1 MMLRWPQTK
10 VDCYGNRKDHRFCA
24 SQEPRISV
32 DQRAITHTPA
42 TLDISH
48 NVMIVP
54 NEPTTEA
61 PLAASAASS
70 APIIPGVETLNQL
83 AVPTT
88 IQVETTH
95 RNGDTDHFYQHS
107 HIRGCA
113 CRRNGISGCDYCCFV
128 EAMEPGDPQL
138 HRNY

>member
-1 MMLRWPQTK
+1 MDTAVALAPTK

-70 APIIPGVETLNQL
+70 APIVLSVETPEP

-88 IQVETTH
+88 IQVETKH

-107 HIRGCA
+107 HIRGNNNPKLGRPFQEQDLMA
-113 CRRNGISGCDYCCFV
+113 S
-128 EAMEPGDPQL
+128 
-138 HRNY
+138 